1 MITFK
6 EISIDD
12 LKKDHIEKR
21 GFVIQCPTPVSD
33 DSILS
38 LANKLIATNI
48 TKVYPEFVVKLDNRT
63 TLFVYT
69 EDFDTPAFCQ
79 KAQMAAQVTGS
90 NYETLYNFLKQ

>member
-6 EISIDD
+6 DLSLED
-12 LKKDHIEKR
+12 LKRDFDNQR
-21 GFVIQCPTPVSD
+21 GFVIQCPQPCSD

-48 TKVYPEFVVKLDNRT
+48 TKVYPEFVVKLDQLT